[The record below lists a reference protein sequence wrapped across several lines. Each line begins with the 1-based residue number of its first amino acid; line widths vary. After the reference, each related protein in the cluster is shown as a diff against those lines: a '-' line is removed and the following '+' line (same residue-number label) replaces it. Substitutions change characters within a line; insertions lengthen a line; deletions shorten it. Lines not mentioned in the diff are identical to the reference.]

1 MSYITLQ
8 KKEHFINKGLW
19 RKGRECGAWRGTAT
33 AIKLNKFQPVITHS
47 ARFCKRLHK
56 LIQ

>member
-8 KKEHFINKGLW
+8 KKEHFINNGLW
-19 RKGRECGAWRGTAT
+19 RKGRERGAWQA
-33 AIKLNKFQPVITHS
+33 AAPHINLNKFQPVITYS
-47 ARFCKRLHK
+47 ALFCNRLHK